1 MISFNGIFQLPHHQI
16 IESPHH
22 HTMKVL
28 ICPLN
33 WGLGHATRCVP
44 IIRKLM
50 TEGHEPLLV
59 ADGYPLQFLRQE
71 FPTLRFIELPS
82 YSVYYASGS
91 SQIGAMLFNF
101 PSIVRGIINE
111 HRWLRNL
118 VQTEHFDQIISDNRF
133 GMWNKHVHSIY
144 ITHQLM
150 IKMPH
155 GLKFMEPLVHFI
167 HKSFINR
174 YDECWIP
181 DTKENGGLSCDLAH
195 EYPLPRNAKFIGTL
209 SRFQGMETTIPTT
222 NYDVVAVVSGI
233 EPQRTLFE
241 KSLILKYRNR
251 TEKVLIVGGQ
261 PQQTETKKQ
270 NGNITFVSHLPT
282 HELAAVFLGAKK
294 IISRSGYSTI
304 MDLDALKCM
313 HKAEFI
319 PTPGQTEQE
328 YLFSI
333 HC

>member
-1 MISFNGIFQLPHHQI
+1 LKYAVETNHSIFFITLPHHHI
-16 IESPHH
+16 
-22 HTMKVL
+22 MKVL

-50 TEGHEPLLV
+50 SEGHEPVLV

-71 FPTLRFIELPS
+71 FPTLRFIEFPS
-82 YSVYYASGS
+82 YSVYYASGT
-91 SQIGAMLFNF
+91 SQVGAMLFNF

-118 VQTEHFDQIISDNRF
+118 VRTEHFDQIISDNRF
-133 GMWNKHVHSIY
+133 GIWNKHVHSIY

-150 IKMPH
+150 IKMPQ
-155 GLKFMEPLVHFI
+155 GLKFLEPLVHFI
-167 HKSFINR
+167 HKAFINR
-174 YDECWIP
+174 YNECWIP
-181 DTKENGGLSCDLAH
+181 DTKENGGLSGDLAH
-195 EYPLPRNAKFIGTL
+195 KYPLPRNAKFIGTL
-209 SRFQGMETTIPTT
+209 SRFTNLEENIPSSD
-222 NYDVVAVVSGI
+222 YEVVAVVSGI

-241 KSLILKYRNR
+241 KSLMLKYRNR
-251 TEKVLIVGGQ
+251 NEKVLIVGGQ
-261 PQQTETKKQ
+261 PQQKQ
-270 NGNITFVSHLPT
+270 TRKQTGNITLVSHLST
-282 HELAAVFLGAKK
+282 HELSAAFLGAKK

-333 HC
+333 HG

>member
-1 MISFNGIFQLPHHQI
+1 MNANSYS
-16 IESPHH
+16 SPLGVRG
-22 HTMKVL
+22 KVL

-44 IIRKLM
+44 IIQKLM
-50 TEGHEPLLV
+50 TEGHEVTVV

-71 FPTLRFIELPS
+71 FPTLRFIEFPS
-82 YSVYYASGS
+82 YSVYYASGT
-91 SQIGAMLFNF
+91 SQVGAMLFNS

-111 HRWLRNL
+111 HRWLINL
-118 VQTEHFDQIISDNRF
+118 LKTEHFDQVISDNRF
-133 GMWNKHVHSIY
+133 GMWNKRVHSIY

-150 IKMPH
+150 IKMPQE
-155 GLKFMEPLVHFI
+155 LKFLEPLAHFI
-167 HKSFINR
+167 HKMFINR

-181 DTKENGGLSCDLAH
+181 DTKENGGLSGDLAH

-209 SRFQGMETTIPTT
+209 SRFEGMGNTTPTT
-222 NYDVVAVVSGI
+222 DYEVVAIVSGI

-241 KSLILKYRNR
+241 EHLIQKYKNR
-251 TEKVLIVGGQ
+251 AKRILIVSGQ
-261 PQQTETKKQ
+261 PQQKQTKIQ
-270 NGNITFVSHLPT
+270 TDNITLVPHLST
-282 HELAAVFLGAKK
+282 QELAAAFLGAKK

-304 MDLDALKCM
+304 MDLEALKCLQ
-313 HKAEFI
+313 KAEFI

-333 HC
+333 H